1 MLRKYGIALITL
13 VVAIVIITII
23 SAVTVVSVNDTISET
38 NFKTF
43 VMELYTLQKLVDN
56 YKMKNNGKLDF
67 TTYTVK
73 AKDYTG
79 ELKDVLE
86 TEGEIKREETVFYL
100 LDENALEK
108 LAIDKLTYGNQKYDE
123 TDIYAVS
130 GTSGRV
136 YYLYGYD
143 FKETR
148 YYYLTDGIITDIVLP
163 NLDSEIAS
171 EILFIPSEF
180 GKTREA
186 VKVSVKVP
194 RTVDISTVSVTTPGN
209 SNPVISSYTMEGN
222 YYVYTVNTNN
232 WKGNYIVNVDYVENS
247 ENKTA
252 SYSVEEY
259 LGVYALLYSDGE
271 LRINNTGKIDEAK
284 IQAGNTVLLQST
296 DITDSTTIP
305 WSSNATN
312 ITKVTFENR
321 IIPNY
326 VKNWFNGCTNLT
338 VIEGLELVD
347 TENIT
352 DMSYMFNGCTN
363 LIQADVGS
371 FDTSNVTNMSF
382 MFYNC
387 NSLEEIDVSNFKT
400 QKVTNMKSMFRAC
413 SRVEEIDV
421 SSFDTSKLKWIDS
434 MFKDCTNLKTLDLSN
449 FYAPKLTSMSYTF
462 QNCKNLETLN
472 LKGFYTPNSISL
484 GSVFADCWKLKSLD
498 LSGITKVTSLNNTF
512 MVCKALENVDLS
524 HMTISNADMTYTF
537 IQCSNIKEVKFPEN
551 VSIKSLY
558 ATFLDCSK
566 LTSVN
571 MGSFDTS
578 SVTDMR
584 NCFNGCA
591 ALKNLDVSK
600 WNTGSVTKMYG
611 AFMGCQVL
619 ENIDVSKWNTESVT
633 DMSQMFQNCYA
644 LKEIDASSWITTN
657 LTKINQMF
665 YNSAGLTYIDFRNA
679 DFSNVTNYAGI
690 FNGVLSEGT
699 IVAADDTQKS
709 WIKSLL
715 PINSKMVV
723 KKVSEL

>member
-23 SAVTVVSVNDTISET
+23 SAVTVVSVSDTISET

-43 VMELYTLQKLVDN
+43 VMELYNLQKLVDN

-163 NLDSEIAS
+163 NLDSEIAR

-312 ITKVTFENR
+312 INTVTFENEVM
-321 IIPNY
+321 PTY
-326 VKNWFNGCTNLT
+326 VASWFSGCTNLT
-338 VIEGLELVD
+338 EINNMEFLDTRNVTSMESMFQNCSSLKSMDLTELDFSNTVKINSMFQNCSSLKMLD
-347 TENIT
+347 LSDLNMPKLT
-352 DMSYMFNGCTN
+352 DMRNIVSNCGNLEILNMEKFTVPNTLNIEESFLNCAKLKMLDLTGITKVNSMYQTFKGCSAIQTIEIGTITGIVHMGGTFLDCKS
-363 LIQADVGS
+363 LIELDTSRMDV
-371 FDTSNVTNMSF
+371 SNVTAMHDTFKACMSLNYIDVSNWNTRKVKDMQR

-387 NSLEEIDVSNFKT
+387 Y
-400 QKVTNMKSMFRAC
+400 
-413 SRVEEIDV
+413 
-421 SSFDTSKLKWIDS
+421 
-434 MFKDCTNLKTLDLSN
+434 NLT
-449 FYAPKLTSMSYTF
+449 
-462 QNCKNLETLN
+462 
-472 LKGFYTPNSISL
+472 
-484 GSVFADCWKLKSLD
+484 
-498 LSGITKVTSLNNTF
+498 
-512 MVCKALENVDLS
+512 
-524 HMTISNADMTYTF
+524 
-537 IQCSNIKEVKFPEN
+537 
-551 VSIKSLY
+551 
-558 ATFLDCSK
+558 
-566 LTSVN
+566 
-571 MGSFDTS
+571 
-578 SVTDMR
+578 
-584 NCFNGCA
+584 
-591 ALKNLDVSK
+591 NLDVSK
-600 WNTGSVTKMYG
+600 WDTSNVSNMSLMF
-611 AFMGCQVL
+611 AGCKVL
-619 ENIDVSKWNTESVT
+619 ESIDVSSFNTANVGNLYG
-633 DMSQMFQNCYA
+633 MFSDCYK
-644 LKEIDASSWITTN
+644 LKEIDIANWN
-657 LTKINQMF
+657 V
-665 YNSAGLTYIDFRNA
+665 
-679 DFSNVTNYAGI
+679 SNVTNMGAMFYCCSQLQTVKANNWSVPNGTSMDLMFTWNSMLTYLDMRNVNFDNVTKYADI
-690 FNGVLSEGT
+690 FTGVVSEGT
-699 IVAADDTQKS
+699 IVVADDSAKTWVQSK
-709 WIKSLL
+709 L
-715 PINSKMVV
+715 PAASKMVV
-723 KKVSEL
+723 KTASEL